1 MADQVTVSWQGKRY
15 EVVRK
20 DGREA
25 EPEPGPVWQVTRD
38 GAPITSFPAQ
48 ASEDAAQVRG
58 KVLEWLEANESRPSL
73 DVGRQ

>member
-1 MADQVTVSWQGKRY
+1 MADRVTVSWQGKKY

-20 DGREA
+20 HGRDA
-25 EPEPGPVWQVTRD
+25 EPEPAPVWQVTRD

-48 ASEDAAQVRG
+48 DREGAAEVRG
-58 KVLEWLEANESRPSL
+58 KVLEWLEANESRPPL